1 MSQPNTVR
9 TRFAPSPTGYLH
21 VGGARTA
28 LYNWLFARKN
38 GGQFILRIEDTDKE
52 RNTEESLKIITEQL
66 AWLGLDWDEGPNP
79 SGANAE
85 GEGDYGPYYQSQR
98 DDIYD
103 AYFQKLVDAD
113 RVYEKDGA
121 WWFRF
126 DRKPIT
132 FTDVICGE
140 ITIDYRNEDNTPD
153 MVVKRSDGS
162 YVFHFV
168 NVVDDLT
175 MKMTHVLRG
184 EDHLMNTP
192 KHLQLFE
199 AFGEEPP
206 IYGHIP
212 LILNNDG
219 SKMSKSSEGAATHLY
234 AEKGFLPDAVV
245 NYFAL
250 LGWSSKSDEEI
261 FTIQEL
267 VERFNLEGI
276 NRSPSKFDMEKCLW
290 MSQQHLMKL
299 DAATLQEQAQPFLKA
314 ARLEE
319 VNDTILTSIQEK
331 VKTCGEI
338 PAMIDF
344 FYNDDFAY
352 TTAAKDK
359 LAKLDNAVELLNNL
373 ATELDQIT
381 DWSADAAKVAMK
393 TVATAAGLKV
403 GKIML
408 PCRIALSGMPGG
420 PDMGIILEELGKE
433 KCVTR
438 LKEVASKA

>member
-1 MSQPNTVR
+1 MSESTLVR

-28 LYNWLFARKN
+28 LYNWLFAKKN
-38 GGQFILRIEDTDKE
+38 NGQFILRIEDTDKE
-52 RNTEESLKIITEQL
+52 RNTEKSLNIITEQL
-66 AWLGLDWDEGPNP
+66 NWLGLEWDEGPDKGG
-79 SGANAE
+79 SV
-85 GEGDYGPYYQSQR
+85 GPYFQSQR
-98 DDIYD
+98 DDLYNT
-103 AYFQKLVDAD
+103 YFQKLVETD

-153 MVVKRSDGS
+153 MVIKRSDGS

-175 MKMTHVLRG
+175 MEITHVIRG

-199 AFGEEPP
+199 AFNATPP

-250 LGWSSKSDEEI
+250 LGWSPKSDEEI
-261 FTIQEL
+261 FTPQNLI
-267 VERFNLEGI
+267 ERFSLQGI

-299 DAATLQEQAQPFLKA
+299 SPEELTKEAAPFLSQA
-314 ARLEE
+314 GLNAE
-319 VNDTILTSIQEK
+319 TISSSILTSVQEK
-331 VKTCGEI
+331 VKTSSEI
-338 PAMIDF
+338 PAIIDF
-344 FYNDDFAY
+344 FYNDNFTYND
-352 TTAAKDK
+352 AAKQK
-359 LAKLDNAVELLNNL
+359 LSNIDGAVELLSQLAEQFSTLTEWNADLAKEAMKNL
-373 ATELDQIT
+373 AKE
-381 DWSADAAKVAMK
+381 
-393 TVATAAGLKV
+393 AGLKL

-420 PDMGIILEELGKE
+420 PDMGVILEELGKD
-433 KCVTR
+433 KCITR
-438 LKEVASKA
+438 LQQVAEKLN

>member
-1 MSQPNTVR
+1 MSDSTLVR

-28 LYNWLFARKN
+28 LYNWLFAKKN
-38 GGQFILRIEDTDKE
+38 GGKFILRIEDTDKE

-66 AWLGLDWDEGPNP
+66 HWLGLDWDEGPDK
-79 SGANAE
+79 SG
-85 GEGDYGPYYQSQR
+85 DHGPYYQSQR
-98 DDIYD
+98 DNLYD
-103 AYFQKLVDAD
+103 EYFQKLVDTD

-175 MKMTHVLRG
+175 MQITHIIRG

-199 AFGEEPP
+199 AFGITPP
-206 IYGHIP
+206 TYGHIP

-250 LGWSSKSDEEI
+250 LGWSPKSDEEI
-261 FTIQEL
+261 FTPADLI
-267 VERFNLEGI
+267 ERFSLEGI

-299 DAATLQEQAQPFLKA
+299 TPEALLEQASPFLEA
-314 ARLEE
+314 AGICPTDVSSE
-319 VNDTILTSIQEK
+319 VITSIQEK
-331 VKTCGEI
+331 VKTAGEI
-338 PAMIDF
+338 PTLLDF
-344 FYNDDFAY
+344 FYNDDFTY
-352 TTAAKDK
+352 SEAAKQK
-359 LAKLDNAVELLNNL
+359 LAGIDGVIDLLDSL
-373 ATELDQIT
+373 AKQLESLDS
-381 DWSADAAKVAMK
+381 WSADLAKDAMK
-393 TVATAAGLKV
+393 SVAKDAGLKL

-408 PCRIALSGMPGG
+408 PCRIGLSGMPGG
-420 PDMGIILEELGKE
+420 PDMSVILEVLGQE
-433 KCVTR
+433 KCVAR
-438 LKEVASKA
+438 LRQVAQKSQ